1 MEKLKIAIG
10 CDHGGF
16 NLKNK
21 VIDYLKARNIEY
33 KDYGIYSLES
43 SDYPEV
49 AKTVAKEVTSQK
61 FDRGILVCGT
71 GLGMSIAANKVKGI
85 RAVTISDTYSARVS
99 RAHNNANVLVLG
111 GRLTD
116 DKTLIECVETFLN
129 TPYEGGRHE
138 IRVRKLGRMPDEL

>member
-21 VIDYLKARNIEY
+21 VIEYLKARNIEY

-49 AKTVAKEVTSQK
+49 AKAVSKEVTAQK
-61 FDRGILVCGT
+61 YDRGILVCGT
-71 GLGMSIAANKVKGI
+71 GLGMAIAANKVKGI

-99 RAHNNANVLVLG
+99 RAHNNANVLCLG
-111 GRLTD
+111 ERVIGEHLALD
-116 DKTLIECVETFLN
+116 IVDMWLKTGF
-129 TPYEGGRHE
+129 EGGRHKRRLDMIE
-138 IRVRKLGRMPDEL
+138 

>member
-21 VIDYLKARNIEY
+21 VIEYLKARNIEY

-49 AKTVAKEVTSQK
+49 AKAVSKEVVAQK
-61 FDRGILVCGT
+61 YDRGILVCGT

-85 RAVTISDTYSARVS
+85 RAVTINDTYSARVS
-99 RAHNNANVLVLG
+99 RAHNNANVLCLG
-111 GRLTD
+111 ERVIGEHLALD
-116 DKTLIECVETFLN
+116 IVDMWLKTGF
-129 TPYEGGRHE
+129 EGGRHKRRLDMIE
-138 IRVRKLGRMPDEL
+138 

>member
-33 KDYGIYSLES
+33 KDFGIYSLES

-49 AKTVAKEVTSQK
+49 AKAVAKDVTAQK
-61 FDRGILVCGT
+61 YDRGILVCGT

-99 RAHNNANVLVLG
+99 RAHNNANVLVMP
-111 GRLTD
+111 GRFIDTEMARKIMD
-116 DKTLIECVETFLN
+116 EFFATEF
-129 TPYEGGRHE
+129 EGGRHQE
-138 IRVRKLGRMPDEL
+138 RIESIPVK